1 MARQVFQEQISELL
15 EDLLGM
21 GQMVADSID
30 QAVKALAQQDVELA
44 QQIIAFDEEI
54 NEVQHDID
62 EKCLVLIATQQ
73 PMAGDLRAILSVS
86 NIAAELERIGDY
98 AEGIAKLAI
107 KLSTQPLL
115 KPLIDIPRMAEEG
128 RRMLM
133 LSLEAFAQQ
142 DPDTARGIGAAD
154 DVVDALYDQ
163 IYRELL
169 IFMMEDPRK
178 ITQATYLLWVA
189 HNLERIADRTTNIAE
204 RVIFL
209 DSGRVVDLNR

>member
-1 MARQVFQEQISELL
+1 MVRRVFQEQISELL

-30 QAVKALAQQDVELA
+30 QAVKALAQQNVELA
-44 QQIIAFDEEI
+44 QQVIAFDEEI

-107 KLSTQPLL
+107 KLSAQPLL

>member
-1 MARQVFQEQISELL
+1 MVRQVFHEQIRELL
-15 EDLLGM
+15 EDLLEM

-30 QAVKALAQQDVELA
+30 RAVQALAEQNEDMA
-44 QQIIAFDEEI
+44 QQVIDFDDEI
-54 NEVQHDID
+54 NAFQREID

-73 PMAGDLRAILSVS
+73 PMASDLRAILAVS

-98 AEGIAKLAI
+98 SEGIARLAI
-107 KLSTQPLL
+107 KLAGKPLL

-128 RRMLM
+128 RRML
-133 LSLEAFAQQ
+133 LTSLEAFARQ
-142 DPDTARGIGAAD
+142 DVEAAAQLGKAD

-163 IYRELL
+163 VYRELL
-169 IFMMEDPRK
+169 VFMMEEPRT

-204 RVIFL
+204 RVIFM
-209 DSGRVVDLNR
+209 DSGKIVDLNR

>member
-1 MARQVFQEQISELL
+1 MVRQVFQEQIRELL
-15 EDLLGM
+15 EDLLEM

-30 QAVKALAQQDVELA
+30 SAIQALAKQDEELA
-44 QQIIAFDEEI
+44 QQVIDHDDEI
-54 NEVQHDID
+54 NALQYDID

-98 AEGIAKLAI
+98 TEGIAKLAI
-107 KLSTQPLL
+107 KLAGRPLL

-133 LSLEAFAQQ
+133 ASLEAFARQ
-142 DPDTARGIGAAD
+142 DVETAAEIGDAD

-163 IYRELL
+163 VYRELL
-169 IFMMEDPRK
+169 VFMMEDPRT

-209 DSGRVVDLNR
+209 DSGRIVDLNR

>member
-1 MARQVFQEQISELL
+1 MVRQVFHEQIRELL
-15 EDLLGM
+15 EDLLDM

-30 QAVKALAQQDVELA
+30 RAVQALARQDEHMA
-44 QQIIAFDEEI
+44 QQVIAFDDEI
-54 NEVQHDID
+54 NAVQREID

-73 PMAGDLRAILSVS
+73 PMASDLRAILAVS

-98 AEGIAKLAI
+98 SEGIARLAI
-107 KLSTQPLL
+107 KLVGKPFL

-128 RRMLM
+128 RRML
-133 LSLEAFAQQ
+133 LASLEAFARQ
-142 DPDTARGIGAAD
+142 DVEAAVQLGEAD

-163 IYRELL
+163 VYRELL
-169 IFMMEDPRK
+169 VFMMEEPRT

-204 RVIFL
+204 RVIFM
-209 DSGRVVDLNR
+209 DSGKIVDLNR